1 MDNARCLLVDLSDHI
16 HTYHSQAMIH
26 QSPTLQSVSYFP
38 FSSILVLF
46 QNCSLLWQLFNI
58 QPSTMVMTTFMA
70 ILLRVVII
78 HTLVPL
84 VRPMNRIDPP
94 HSPKAPIKKLVM
106 PVMESN
112 PPAHKRN
119 KCIPRVH
126 CRRFNQ
132 LKRQK
137 KPKRHDM

>member
-1 MDNARCLLVDLSDHI
+1 MDNARRLLVDLPDHN
-16 HTYHSQAMIH
+16 HAYSQAMIH
-26 QSPTLQSVSYFP
+26 EPLPSNLLPIFSFPVSSSCSKIVP
-38 FSSILVLF
+38 F
-46 QNCSLLWQLFNI
+46 CGKLFNI
-58 QPSTMVMTTFMA
+58 QPSTMVTMTSRA
-70 ILLRVVII
+70 VLLRVLII
-78 HTLVPL
+78 RAFVPL

-94 HSPKAPIKKLVM
+94 HSPKTPIKKLVM

-112 PPAHKRN
+112 PPTHKRN

-137 KPKRHDM
+137 